1 MVDYIKQ
8 FTNTFIVALG
18 SSFAMH
24 AALLLLLLVAYISN
38 LFASASP
45 TPVMGPWAPTG
56 EQLHPLSGS
65 GRSAV
70 AVQGGQTHQPRELAK
85 RYITQIDRRVIRIAI
100 DTAVAAALGIAGTYT
115 MGFEYRFDSE
125 IRVIQNA
132 YDNRNGVTMSLPTPL
147 IVNQFDN
154 GCDIAIPAM
163 IGFIAGTGTRLLATI
178 AWGARM
184 RTDAHVVAGMAL
196 LEVDIVTLQGIH
208 RIAPVFYSWT
218 FNQGLPP

>member
-1 MVDYIKQ
+1 
-8 FTNTFIVALG
+8 
-18 SSFAMH
+18 MH
-24 AALLLLLLVAYISN
+24 TALLLLILVAFTSN

-45 TPVMGPWAPTG
+45 TPVMEPRAPTG
-56 EQLHPLSGS
+56 EQLHSLSGS
-65 GRSAV
+65 GHSVV
-70 AVQGGQTHQPRELAK
+70 AVRGSQAHQPRELAK
-85 RYITQIDRRVIRIAI
+85 RYLTQFDRRAMTIAI
-100 DTAVAAALGIAGTYT
+100 DAAVAAALGIAGTYT

-184 RTDAHVVAGMAL
+184 RTDSSVVVGMAL
-196 LEVDIVTLQGIH
+196 MELEVVTLQGIH

-218 FNQGLPP
+218 FIRP